1 MTMAE
6 LRTETMVLNLGPHHP
21 STHGV
26 FRAAVELDGE
36 VVNDVVPHLGY
47 LHRGVEKLCEHK
59 TYYQILPITDRLDY
73 MAASYNNFA
82 YCLSVEKLLGIE
94 IPPRGQ
100 AIRVIIGELTRIFSH
115 LFWLG
120 THAHDLGAMTP
131 IFYALREREEI
142 MNLFEMVAGGRL
154 TPSYFRIGGL
164 AADLPAGFEEK
175 VRAFIRGFPE
185 KVNEYEQLLTKN
197 KIWLE
202 RAQGIGVLSPDEAL
216 ALGISGP
223 MLRASGVAWDIRKSN
238 PYSGYDKYEFDLPVY
253 HDGDVYSR
261 YLVRINEMRQSCR
274 ICEQALD
281 GLPEGAINADV
292 PKVVLPSK
300 KKTLNEI
307 ESLIRHFMIIEEGFK
322 PPVGEVYSSVESPRG
337 ELGFYI
343 VSDGG
348 PKPYRLKI
356 RPPAFVN
363 LQALSVM
370 AKGRLFSDLIAILS
384 SIDIVLAEVDR

>member
-1 MTMAE
+1 MAE

-185 KVNEYEQLLTKN
+185 RVDEYEQLLTKN

-253 HDGDVYSR
+253 YDGDVYSR

>member
-1 MTMAE
+1 MAE

-348 PKPYRLKI
+348 SKPYRLKI

>member
-185 KVNEYEQLLTKN
+185 KVDEYEQLLTKN

-370 AKGRLFSDLIAILS
+370 AKGRFFSDLIAILS
-384 SIDIVLAEVDR
+384 SIDIVLAEIDR

>member
-1 MTMAE
+1 
-6 LRTETMVLNLGPHHP
+6 
-21 STHGV
+21 
-26 FRAAVELDGE
+26 
-36 VVNDVVPHLGY
+36 LGY

-100 AIRVIIGELTRIFSH
+100 AIRVIIGELTRICSH

>member
-1 MTMAE
+1 MAE

-175 VRAFIRGFPE
+175 VRAFIRGVPE

>member
-1 MTMAE
+1 MAE

>member
-1 MTMAE
+1 MAE
-6 LRTETMVLNLGPHHP
+6 LRTETMTLNLGPHHP

-26 FRAAVELDGE
+26 FRAVVELDGE
-36 VVNDVVPHLGY
+36 VVTDVVPHLGY

-100 AIRVIIGELTRIFSH
+100 AIRVIIGELTRISSH

-142 MNLFEMVAGGRL
+142 MNLFEMVSGGRL

-175 VRAFIRGFPE
+175 VRAFLQGFPK

-238 PYSGYDKYEFDLPVY
+238 PYSGYENYEFDLPVY
-253 HDGDVYSR
+253 NDGDVYSR
-261 YLVRINEMRQSCR
+261 YLVRINEMRQSGH

-281 GLPEGAINADV
+281 GLPEGAINADA
-292 PKVVLPSK
+292 PKVVLPTK
-300 KKTLNEI
+300 EKTLNEI

-322 PPVGEVYSSVESPRG
+322 PPVGEVYLSVESPRG

-370 AKGRLFSDLIAILS
+370 AKGRFFSDLIAILS
-384 SIDIVLAEVDR
+384 SIDIVLAEIDR